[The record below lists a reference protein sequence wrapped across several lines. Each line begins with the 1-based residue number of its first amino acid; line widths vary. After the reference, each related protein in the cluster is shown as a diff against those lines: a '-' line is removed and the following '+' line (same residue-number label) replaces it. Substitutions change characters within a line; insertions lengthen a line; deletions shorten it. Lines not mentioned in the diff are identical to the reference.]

1 MTTSYRT
8 WPNSVLPSTTT
19 HKLSLETAKRSL
31 KHLENDAEINRNQR
45 YIKQIRFKN
54 SRSLELEA
62 PFVKFYNFVCPLPPA
77 LFTVEF
83 KRVVAFF
90 LETARTITMAPL
102 DMEITSR
109 RRRAPQTA
117 AQFDLVA
124 RIYPALERLV
134 FGLRLDDARK
144 AFFEEVVEADRVL
157 LVGEG
162 NGRFLKSLI
171 ARKRAGCVSVLESS
185 KVMIRLAK
193 NRAGD
198 SEKVGLDFIEADFR
212 VYRPEHEF
220 DCVVTHFFL
229 DLFNPPS
236 QLAII
241 EKMAELIADGGTWIN
256 VDFVPARTLWPGIL
270 MSLQYA
276 FFRVVSRIESK
287 RCFDESEAAAA
298 AGWTITEAISY
309 LGGLVVAKRY
319 RKGLVGQV

>member
-1 MTTSYRT
+1 
-8 WPNSVLPSTTT
+8 
-19 HKLSLETAKRSL
+19 
-31 KHLENDAEINRNQR
+31 
-45 YIKQIRFKN
+45 
-54 SRSLELEA
+54 
-62 PFVKFYNFVCPLPPA
+62 
-77 LFTVEF
+77 
-83 KRVVAFF
+83 VVVFF
-90 LETARTITMAPL
+90 LKLARRITVVSV
-102 DMEITSR
+102 DMEITDRSSQ
-109 RRRAPQTA
+109 ALPTT

-134 FGLRLDDARK
+134 FGVCLDDARK
-144 AFFEEVVEADRVL
+144 AFFEEVLDADRVL

-171 ARKRAGCVSVLESS
+171 ARKRAGYVCVVERS

-198 SEKVGLDFIEADFR
+198 SGKVGLDFIEGDFR
-212 VYRPEHEF
+212 VYRPEQEF

-241 EKMAELIADGGTWIN
+241 EKMTESVVDGGTWIN
-256 VDFVPARTLWPGIL
+256 VDFVPARTLLGGIL

-287 RCFDESEAAAA
+287 RCFDESEAAIA
-298 AGWTITEAISY
+298 AGWTIAEAISY

-319 RKGLVGQV
+319 RNGLVPTAGSDTPRPTECPVP